1 MDPRN
6 QPAQDDEDLLRD
18 IRKILDDR
26 HDADDPYERGF
37 ADKLYEDCEDPTL
50 QTQQLPRRQQ
60 NSVSGPVI
68 HAYNS
73 DFRRGAA
80 PQRREEPTTYLGP
93 VEEDDNEPPRRQSQ
107 RSRREPERAPRR
119 EEQPRRHRAVPE
131 SGYDAEPPKKKK
143 KHRFA
148 RGLGKLLLILLVL
161 FALVIGVM
169 LLLAKQPKAEETLG
183 ARRDGCSTILL
194 AGTDKSGDR
203 TDTVMLLSVDR
214 SAKRLTLL
222 SIPRDTKVN
231 STYTPH
237 KINIAYGVNGKDQ
250 EGMEALMDYVTELV
264 GFRPDGYVLI
274 DLDVFVDLVDKM
286 GGVKFDV
293 PCDMDYSDPAQDLTI
308 DLKAGMQRLNGE
320 QAMGL
325 VRFRSGYAMADLQRV
340 NVQRDFMLAA
350 MHQWV
355 SVWNLWRLP
364 SAARLLSA
372 HTVTDLSTRN
382 LVWLAESVALCGTS
396 NLQTLTIP
404 YTFSGDG
411 MYVLADP
418 YETADVVNAYLNPY
432 ETDVS
437 PDDIYGG

>member
-50 QTQQLPRRQQ
+50 QTQQPPRRQQ

-93 VEEDDNEPPRRQSQ
+93 VEGDDYEPPRRQSQ

-131 SGYDAEPPKKKK
+131 SGYDAEPPQKKK

-237 KINIAYGVNGKDQ
+237 KINIA
-250 EGMEALMDYVTELV
+250 
-264 GFRPDGYVLI
+264 
-274 DLDVFVDLVDKM
+274 
-286 GGVKFDV
+286 
-293 PCDMDYSDPAQDLTI
+293 
-308 DLKAGMQRLNGE
+308 
-320 QAMGL
+320 
-325 VRFRSGYAMADLQRV
+325 
-340 NVQRDFMLAA
+340 
-350 MHQWV
+350 
-355 SVWNLWRLP
+355 
-364 SAARLLSA
+364 
-372 HTVTDLSTRN
+372 
-382 LVWLAESVALCGTS
+382 
-396 NLQTLTIP
+396 
-404 YTFSGDG
+404 
-411 MYVLADP
+411 
-418 YETADVVNAYLNPY
+418 
-432 ETDVS
+432 
-437 PDDIYGG
+437 

>member
-1 MDPRN
+1 
-6 QPAQDDEDLLRD
+6 
-18 IRKILDDR
+18 
-26 HDADDPYERGF
+26 
-37 ADKLYEDCEDPTL
+37 
-50 QTQQLPRRQQ
+50 
-60 NSVSGPVI
+60 
-68 HAYNS
+68 
-73 DFRRGAA
+73 
-80 PQRREEPTTYLGP
+80 
-93 VEEDDNEPPRRQSQ
+93 
-107 RSRREPERAPRR
+107 
-119 EEQPRRHRAVPE
+119 
-131 SGYDAEPPKKKK
+131 
-143 KHRFA
+143 
-148 RGLGKLLLILLVL
+148 
-161 FALVIGVM
+161 
-169 LLLAKQPKAEETLG
+169 
-183 ARRDGCSTILL
+183 
-194 AGTDKSGDR
+194 
-203 TDTVMLLSVDR
+203 
-214 SAKRLTLL
+214 
-222 SIPRDTKVN
+222 
-231 STYTPH
+231 
-237 KINIAYGVNGKDQ
+237 
-250 EGMEALMDYVTELV
+250 
-264 GFRPDGYVLI
+264 
-274 DLDVFVDLVDKM
+274 
-286 GGVKFDV
+286 
-293 PCDMDYSDPAQDLTI
+293 
-308 DLKAGMQRLNGE
+308 MQRLNGE

>member
-50 QTQQLPRRQQ
+50 QTQQPPRRQQ

-93 VEEDDNEPPRRQSQ
+93 VEEDDYEPPRRQSQ

-161 FALVIGVM
+161 FALVIGAM
-169 LLLAKQPKAEETLG
+169 LLLAKQPKAEEALG

-250 EGMEALMDYVTELV
+250 EGMEALMDYVTELI

-274 DLDVFVDLVDKM
+274 DLDVFVDLVDKD
-286 GGVKFDV
+286 GRRE
-293 PCDMDYSDPAQDLTI
+293 I
-308 DLKAGMQRLNGE
+308 R
-320 QAMGL
+320 
-325 VRFRSGYAMADLQRV
+325 RSLRYGLQRPCAGPDH
-340 NVQRDFMLAA
+340 RSEGRYAA
-350 MHQWV
+350 PERRAGHGPCA
-355 SVWNLWRLP
+355 LPLRLCHGR
-364 SAARLLSA
+364 SAARKRAAGFHAGCHAPVGLRLEPLAFALGGAAALGAYRYGPQHTQSRLAGRVRRPVRHVEPADA
-372 HTVTDLSTRN
+372 HH
-382 LVWLAESVALCGTS
+382 
-396 NLQTLTIP
+396 P

>member
-1 MDPRN
+1 
-6 QPAQDDEDLLRD
+6 
-18 IRKILDDR
+18 
-26 HDADDPYERGF
+26 
-37 ADKLYEDCEDPTL
+37 
-50 QTQQLPRRQQ
+50 
-60 NSVSGPVI
+60 
-68 HAYNS
+68 
-73 DFRRGAA
+73 
-80 PQRREEPTTYLGP
+80 
-93 VEEDDNEPPRRQSQ
+93 
-107 RSRREPERAPRR
+107 
-119 EEQPRRHRAVPE
+119 
-131 SGYDAEPPKKKK
+131 
-143 KHRFA
+143 
-148 RGLGKLLLILLVL
+148 
-161 FALVIGVM
+161 
-169 LLLAKQPKAEETLG
+169 
-183 ARRDGCSTILL
+183 
-194 AGTDKSGDR
+194 
-203 TDTVMLLSVDR
+203 MLLSVDR

-250 EGMEALMDYVTELV
+250 EGMEALMDYVTELI

-340 NVQRDFMLAA
+340 NVQRYFMLAA

-355 SVWNLWRLP
+355 SIWNLWRLP

>member
-50 QTQQLPRRQQ
+50 QTQQPPRRQQ

-93 VEEDDNEPPRRQSQ
+93 VEDEDDEPPRRQSH

-161 FALVIGVM
+161 FAVVIGAM

-203 TDTVMLLSVDR
+203 TDTVMNQDDRIHRILFCCPLKRMIDGILRSRPSRHDRRHLRNPVIQHQLLRIPDIILIHSQINPVDLLMLL
-214 SAKRLTLL
+214 KQLQGMDQNRLPVNLKKLL
-222 SIPRDTKVN
+222 RDTR
-231 STYTPH
+231 SHPH
-237 KINIAYGVNGKDQ
+237 SASACKYNCNIHV
-250 EGMEALMDYVTELV
+250 
-264 GFRPDGYVLI
+264 
-274 DLDVFVDLVDKM
+274 
-286 GGVKFDV
+286 
-293 PCDMDYSDPAQDLTI
+293 
-308 DLKAGMQRLNGE
+308 
-320 QAMGL
+320 
-325 VRFRSGYAMADLQRV
+325 
-340 NVQRDFMLAA
+340 
-350 MHQWV
+350 
-355 SVWNLWRLP
+355 
-364 SAARLLSA
+364 RLL
-372 HTVTDLSTRN
+372 L
-382 LVWLAESVALCGTS
+382 
-396 NLQTLTIP
+396 
-404 YTFSGDG
+404 
-411 MYVLADP
+411 
-418 YETADVVNAYLNPY
+418 
-432 ETDVS
+432 
-437 PDDIYGG
+437 IYHISLYHY

>member
-50 QTQQLPRRQQ
+50 QTQQPPRRQQ

-93 VEEDDNEPPRRQSQ
+93 VEEDDYEPPCRQSQ

-308 DLKAGMQRLNGE
+308 DLKAGMQRLNGPR
-320 QAMGL
+320 AL
-325 VRFRSGYAMADLQRV
+325 PL
-340 NVQRDFMLAA
+340 
-350 MHQWV
+350 
-355 SVWNLWRLP
+355 RLCHGR
-364 SAARLLSA
+364 SAARERAAGFYAGCHAPVGLRLEPLAFALGGAAALGAYRYGPQHTQSRLAGRVRRPVRHVEPADA
-372 HTVTDLSTRN
+372 HHPLYVQRRRY
-382 LVWLAESVALCGTS
+382 VC
-396 NLQTLTIP
+396 
-404 YTFSGDG
+404 SGRP
-411 MYVLADP
+411 L
-418 YETADVVNAYLNPY
+418 
-432 ETDVS
+432 
-437 PDDIYGG
+437 

>member
-1 MDPRN
+1 M
-6 QPAQDDEDLLRD
+6 
-18 IRKILDDR
+18 
-26 HDADDPYERGF
+26 
-37 ADKLYEDCEDPTL
+37 
-50 QTQQLPRRQQ
+50 
-60 NSVSGPVI
+60 
-68 HAYNS
+68 
-73 DFRRGAA
+73 
-80 PQRREEPTTYLGP
+80 
-93 VEEDDNEPPRRQSQ
+93 
-107 RSRREPERAPRR
+107 
-119 EEQPRRHRAVPE
+119 
-131 SGYDAEPPKKKK
+131 
-143 KHRFA
+143 
-148 RGLGKLLLILLVL
+148 L

-286 GGVKFDV
+286 DGVKFDV

>member
-1 MDPRN
+1 M
-6 QPAQDDEDLLRD
+6 
-18 IRKILDDR
+18 
-26 HDADDPYERGF
+26 
-37 ADKLYEDCEDPTL
+37 
-50 QTQQLPRRQQ
+50 
-60 NSVSGPVI
+60 I

-93 VEEDDNEPPRRQSQ
+93 VEEDDYEPPRRQSQ

-432 ETDVS
+432 EIDVS

>member
-18 IRKILDDR
+18 IRKILNDR

-50 QTQQLPRRQQ
+50 QTQQPPRRQQ

-80 PQRREEPTTYLGP
+80 PQ
-93 VEEDDNEPPRRQSQ
+93 
-107 RSRREPERAPRR
+107 
-119 EEQPRRHRAVPE
+119 RRHRAVPE

-161 FALVIGVM
+161 FAIVIGAM
-169 LLLAKQPKAEETLG
+169 LLLAKQPKAEEALG